1 MSLLNQ
7 KRVSLVIK
15 TLGVL

>member
-7 KRVSLVIK
+7 KHVSLVIK